1 MPLTVHIGLPK
12 TGTTYLQKT
21 LAAARPGLAQ
31 AGVDY
36 PDTGYYNHQIAF
48 YEPLGGH
55 LPWAARPGLPER
67 WAALRDVL
75 SVERDDR
82 HTLLSAEAL
91 SALDEAG
98 VERFAELVA
107 ARQLVHLVITSRSL
121 ERLLPSHWQQNLKQG
136 AVDSLE
142 EFSAA
147 TLARVAAGVH
157 PGTMFSAGLALSRWR
172 RVCPSVRVTVLAMGA
187 DFAANLAAFASACG
201 IPSTVDLAA
210 AVPPASEQN
219 LSFSVDECRRLQVL
233 NHRIAAGRAIERDRR
248 RTMAIF
254 FRQRDA
260 GLPYQ
265 KPVLPPALVA
275 RARELDRWSERACED
290 DPACRLVRIGAS
302 AVPAS
307 TG

>member
-21 LAAARPGLAQ
+21 LAAARPALGR

-36 PDTGYYNHQIAF
+36 PDTGYYNHQIAL
-48 YEPLGGH
+48 YEPLAGH
-55 LPWAARPGLPER
+55 LPWTARPGLPDR
-67 WAALRDVL
+67 WVALRDVL
-75 SVERDDR
+75 SAEDGR

-98 VERFAELVA
+98 VERFAGLVA
-107 ARQLVHLVITSRSL
+107 ARQLAHLVITSRSL

-142 EFSAA
+142 AFSIA
-147 TLARVAAGVH
+147 TLARVEEGAH
-157 PGTMFSAGLALSRWR
+157 PGAMYSAGLALHRWR
-172 RVCPSVRVTVLAMGA
+172 RVFPSVRVTVLAMGA
-187 DFAANLAAFASACG
+187 DFAANLAAFAGACS
-201 IPSTVDLAA
+201 IPPAVDLAA

-260 GLPYQ
+260 GLPYE

-275 RARELDRWSERACED
+275 RARELDRWAERACED
-290 DPACRLVRIGAS
+290 DPACGLVRIGAS

-307 TG
+307 AG